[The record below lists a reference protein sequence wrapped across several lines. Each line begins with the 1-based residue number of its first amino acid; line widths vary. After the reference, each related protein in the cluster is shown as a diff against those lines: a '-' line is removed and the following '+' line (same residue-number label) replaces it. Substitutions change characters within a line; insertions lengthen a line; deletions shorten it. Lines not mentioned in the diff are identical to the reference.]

1 MTRHATNSATP
12 PQCSGSALHAHITR
26 AAQLQSA
33 LTDIERRICR
43 ESDPMTAAMHML
55 LIAFATDHCAK
66 LMERLGVGR
75 NSITSGGIR

>member
-1 MTRHATNSATP
+1 MTRATNPSTS

-33 LTDIERRICR
+33 MADIERNRICR
-43 ESDPMTAAMHML
+43 ERDPMKTAMHML
-55 LIAFATDHCAK
+55 LVAYATDHCAK

-75 NSITSGGIR
+75 RR